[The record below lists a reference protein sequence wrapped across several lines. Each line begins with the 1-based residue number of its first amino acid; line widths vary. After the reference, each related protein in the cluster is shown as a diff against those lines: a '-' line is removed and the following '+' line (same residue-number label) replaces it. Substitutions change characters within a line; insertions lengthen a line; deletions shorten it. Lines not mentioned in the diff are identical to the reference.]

1 MIISQTPFRLSLF
14 GGGTDFPQWYTTKS
28 GLVLSLS
35 LDKYCYIS
43 LRNLPGFFDHNYRI
57 VYSKVELCNELNQIE
72 HPAVRKI
79 FELYS
84 TDQSLELQHQSDL
97 PSRSGIGSSSAFVV
111 GLLKAIF
118 TLNDN
123 HSDNKE
129 IASLAIDIEQNALKE
144 VVGSQDQIACAMG
157 GINKIEFSGDGWKSV
172 SLARNRVSISKLESN
187 LFMVYTGS
195 QRVSSYVS
203 AGLIENL
210 ENKNKYLDKI
220 YDYAQ
225 QGVRIIE
232 SNTNID
238 QIGELLH
245 LSWLSKKS
253 ANSSSSNERI
263 EHIYNLGLQAGA
275 IGGKLMG
282 AGGGGFFVFYV
293 PESNHD
299 HFLAQ
304 MRGYIVIPVRISY
317 DGTRIIYNGDLGF

>member
-43 LRNLPGFFDHNYRI
+43 LRNLPGFFYHNYRI
-57 VYSKVELCNELNQIE
+57 VYSKVELCNELIQIE

-129 IASLAIDIEQNALKE
+129 ILKG
-144 VVGSQDQIACAMG
+144 VLVMI
-157 GINKIEFSGDGWKSV
+157 IN
-172 SLARNRVSISKLESN
+172 L
-187 LFMVYTGS
+187 
-195 QRVSSYVS
+195 
-203 AGLIENL
+203 
-210 ENKNKYLDKI
+210 
-220 YDYAQ
+220 
-225 QGVRIIE
+225 
-232 SNTNID
+232 
-238 QIGELLH
+238 
-245 LSWLSKKS
+245 
-253 ANSSSSNERI
+253 
-263 EHIYNLGLQAGA
+263 
-275 IGGKLMG
+275 
-282 AGGGGFFVFYV
+282 
-293 PESNHD
+293 
-299 HFLAQ
+299 
-304 MRGYIVIPVRISY
+304 
-317 DGTRIIYNGDLGF
+317 